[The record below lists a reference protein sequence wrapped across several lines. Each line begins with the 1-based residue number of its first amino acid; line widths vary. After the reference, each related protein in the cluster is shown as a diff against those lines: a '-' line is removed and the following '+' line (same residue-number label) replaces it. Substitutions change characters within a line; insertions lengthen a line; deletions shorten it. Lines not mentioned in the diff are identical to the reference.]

1 MNTIE
6 PRVAHS
12 PLSRRAKFDLATLV
26 AAGIASTIFFLLP
39 FWRSPVRKSPA
50 LDSQIA
56 PATVP
61 ATVDPPPPV
70 PTPRPRTAIQRAR
83 APRRAP
89 EFVQAKADVKPAQ
102 SRLSRFILGDGSE
115 RVQPFPLADRRA
127 DR

>member
-1 MNTIE
+1 M
-6 PRVAHS
+6 
-12 PLSRRAKFDLATLV
+12 SRRAKFDLATLV

-39 FWRSPVRKSPA
+39 FWTSPDCKSPA

-56 PATVP
+56 LATVP
-61 ATVDPPPPV
+61 ATIDPPPPV

-83 APRRAP
+83 APRRAA
-89 EFVQAKADVKPAQ
+89 EFVQAKAGVKPAQ

-115 RVQPFPLADRRA
+115 RVQPFPLANRRA